1 MDSVKDIKRLLTSQF
16 ETDLFEAS
24 LASLDETGNKLR
36 YNNFAYS
43 IRELSRHFLHRLAPE
58 QNVKNCI
65 WYKKETEDGKPT
77 RSQRIRY
84 AIQGGIT
91 ITTLEKW
98 GFDIEELNKTIK
110 EIKAVID
117 TLSKYT
123 HINPDVFDLKEDEIE
138 KYKNEVLS
146 AFKNFVQTIESYREQ
161 LKTFLDG
168 HIEEHMISS
177 VVSNY
182 FESLDLLAPHYSLNY
197 SELTDYHISEIT
209 DQEIIVSV
217 FGDLHVTLEYG
228 TKQERRDDD
237 GLDLEE
243 CFPFETNI
251 RYEIEDDFPS
261 QRYEV
266 DEFDVDTSEWY
277 GDEEYYENKIDKEI
291 DKRINETE

>member
-1 MDSVKDIKRLLTSQF
+1 MDSLNDIKRLLKSQF

-24 LASLDETGNKLR
+24 LASLDEIGNKLR

-58 QNVKNCI
+58 QNVKNCS

-91 ITTLEKW
+91 IKTLEKW
-98 GFDIEELNKTIK
+98 GFDIEELNETIK

-123 HINPDVFDLKEDEIE
+123 HINPDVFDLQEDKIE
-138 KYKNEVLS
+138 KNKNEVLS
-146 AFKNFVQTIESYREQ
+146 AFKKFVQTIESYREQ

-168 HIEEHMISS
+168 HIKEHMISS

-182 FESLDLLAPHYSLNY
+182 FESLDHLAPHNSFNY
-197 SELTDYHISEIT
+197 SELKDYHISEIT

-217 FGDLHVTLEYG
+217 FGYLHVTLEYG
-228 TKQERRDDD
+228 SKQERRDDD

-243 CFPFETNI
+243 CFSFETNI
-251 RYEIEDDFPS
+251 RYEIDDDFPS

-266 DEFDVDTSEWY
+266 DEFDVDTTEWY
-277 GDEEYYENKIDKEI
+277 GDEEYYENEIDIEI